1 MWYICIY
8 SILLL
13 RRKKGDILTSVTLTD
28 LGNIM
33 LSRISQNKN
42 HMIHSHVGQ
51 KTENNKEMKQTNTDD
66 TSHLTRGKEGGTA

>member
-13 RRKKGDILTSVTLTD
+13 RRKKGDILTSVTLMD

-33 LSRISQNKN
+33 LSRISQ
-42 HMIHSHVGQ
+42 
-51 KTENNKEMKQTNTDD
+51 TEQEPYD
-66 TSHLTRGKEGGTA
+66 SLTRGTENRKQQRNEAN